1 MKLLVISHVGICLT
15 LIHQFTRVL
24 VQSIMT
30 KSSFIR
36 KYSNRFLSRWL
47 VLVFDSLIVIF
58 SFSIA
63 TLLRMNFQLLEI
75 DLTVFASQL
84 VFVLGLRLLAFLFFQ
99 SYAGIIRHTS
109 IEDAILILK
118 AVFTGT
124 LGAVLVSGVI
134 RNTLGFEHVFN
145 LSASILII
153 DFFICLFWMVI
164 LRFFV
169 KSFYE
174 SFINQF
180 KPTIG
185 VLIYGAGYTG
195 MLTKNVFQTDRST
208 NYKILG
214 FIDDNESK
222 IGKTIEGI
230 KVFSLPEVLDKF
242 VGSNDGLEVIM
253 AINNMSAKSKRKIS
267 DIFLDRGV
275 VVKALPP
282 VDKWVEGEFAMNQ
295 IHNVKIED
303 LLGREVIQMNNKRI
317 GEEISGK
324 VILVTGAAGSIG
336 SEIVRQLIAYFP
348 SKLVLVDQAESALYD
363 LEYELAGK
371 VPTNVQ
377 LIVNVADVSDTRRV
391 AKIFKSHRP
400 DIIFH
405 AAAYK
410 HVPLMEN
417 NPYEAIKTNVIGTR
431 ILAEMASEVGV
442 EKFVMVSTDKAVN
455 PTNVMG
461 ATKRLAE
468 MYTQSMNQLEG
479 VKTKFIA
486 TRFGNVLGSNGSVI
500 PLFKKQI
507 ERGGPVTVTHPEIT
521 RYFMTIPEACEL
533 VLEAATMGQGGEVF
547 VFDMGESVKIIDLAK
562 KMITLSGLRVDK
574 DIEIRYTGLRPGEKL
589 YEELLNNDE
598 NTLPTHHP
606 KILIAEVN
614 TPSYAYMEVATN
626 DLNHLLSSG
635 NNNSIVA
642 KIKEIIPEY
651 KSNNSVFETLDKK
664 SLK

>member
-1 MKLLVISHVGICLT
+1 
-15 LIHQFTRVL
+15 
-24 VQSIMT
+24 
-30 KSSFIR
+30 
-36 KYSNRFLSRWL
+36 
-47 VLVFDSLIVIF
+47 
-58 SFSIA
+58 
-63 TLLRMNFQLLEI
+63 MNFQLSEI
-75 DLTVFASQL
+75 DFSIFASQL
-84 VFVLGLRLLAFLFFQ
+84 IFVLGLRLLAFLYFQ

-118 AVFTGT
+118 AVFAGSF
-124 LGAVLVSGVI
+124 GAVIVSAVI
-134 RNTLGFEHVFN
+134 RNTFGFEHVFN

-230 KVFSLPEVLDKF
+230 KVYSLPEVLDKF
-242 VGSNDGLEVIM
+242 VGSNEGLEVIM

-391 AKIFKSHRP
+391 SKIFNNHQP

-431 ILAEMASEVGV
+431 ILAELASELGV

-626 DLNHLLSSG
+626 DLNQLLSAG
-635 NNNSIVA
+635 DNNAIVS

-664 SLK
+664 SSK

>member
-1 MKLLVISHVGICLT
+1 
-15 LIHQFTRVL
+15 
-24 VQSIMT
+24 MT

-36 KYSNRFLSRWL
+36 TYSNRFLSRWL
-47 VLVFDSLIVIF
+47 VLVFDSLIVLF

-63 TLLRMNFQLLEI
+63 TLLRMNFQLTEI
-75 DLTVFASQL
+75 DFSIFASQL
-84 VFVLGLRLLAFLFFQ
+84 VFILGLRLLAFLYFQ

-118 AVFTGT
+118 AVFVGS
-124 LGAVLVSGVI
+124 LGAVLVSGFI

-153 DFFICLFWMVI
+153 DFFICLFWMII

-195 MLTKNVFQTDRST
+195 MLTKNVFQTDRNI

-230 KVFSLPEVLDKF
+230 KVYSLPEVLDKF

-253 AINNMSAKSKRKIS
+253 AINNMSANSKRKIS

-275 VVKALPP
+275 IVKALPP

-317 GEEISGK
+317 GDEISGK

-348 SKLVLVDQAESALYD
+348 AKLVLVDQGESALYD

-371 VPTNVQ
+371 VPANVQ
-377 LIVNVADVSDTRRV
+377 LIVNIADVSDTRRV
-391 AKIFKSHRP
+391 SKIFKTHRP

-431 ILAEMASEVGV
+431 ILAELASELGV

-521 RYFMTIPEACEL
+521 RFFMTIPEACEL
-533 VLEAATMGQGGEVF
+533 VLEAATMGHGGEVF

-606 KILIAEVN
+606 KILVAEVN
-614 TPSYAYMEVATN
+614 TPSYAYMELATN
-626 DLNHLLSSG
+626 ELNLLLSSG
-635 NNNSIVA
+635 DNNSIVA
-642 KIKEIIPEY
+642 KIKEMIPEY

-664 SLK
+664 SS

>member
-1 MKLLVISHVGICLT
+1 
-15 LIHQFTRVL
+15 
-24 VQSIMT
+24 MT

-47 VLVFDSLIVIF
+47 VLVFDSLIVLF

-63 TLLRMNFQLLEI
+63 TLLRMNFQLTEI
-75 DLTVFASQL
+75 ELSIFASQL
-84 VFVLGLRLLAFLFFQ
+84 VFILGLRILAFLYFQ

-118 AVFTGT
+118 AVFVGS
-124 LGAVLVSGVI
+124 LGAVVVSGLI

-153 DFFICLFWMVI
+153 DFFICLFWMII

-230 KVFSLPEVLDKF
+230 KVYSLPEVLDKF

-275 VVKALPP
+275 IVKALPP

-317 GEEISGK
+317 GDEISGK

-348 SKLVLVDQAESALYD
+348 AKLVLVDQGESALYD

-371 VPTNVQ
+371 VPANVQ

-391 AKIFKSHRP
+391 SKIFKTHRP

-431 ILAEMASEVGV
+431 ILAELASEMGV

-521 RYFMTIPEACEL
+521 RFFMTIPEACEL

-606 KILIAEVN
+606 KILVAEVN

-626 DLNHLLSSG
+626 ELNLLLSSG
-635 NNNSIVA
+635 DNNSIVA
-642 KIKEIIPEY
+642 KIKEMIPEY

-664 SLK
+664 SS

>member
-1 MKLLVISHVGICLT
+1 
-15 LIHQFTRVL
+15 
-24 VQSIMT
+24 
-30 KSSFIR
+30 
-36 KYSNRFLSRWL
+36 
-47 VLVFDSLIVIF
+47 
-58 SFSIA
+58 
-63 TLLRMNFQLLEI
+63 MNFQLSEI

-84 VFVLGLRLLAFLFFQ
+84 IFVLGLRLLAFLFFQ

-124 LGAVLVSGVI
+124 LGAVLVSGMI

-242 VGSNDGLEVIM
+242 VGSNDGMEVIM

-348 SKLVLVDQAESALYD
+348 AKLVLVDQAESALYD

-371 VPTNVQ
+371 IPANVQ
-377 LIVNVADVSDTRRV
+377 MIVNVADVSDTRRIS
-391 AKIFKSHRP
+391 KIFKNHRP
-400 DIIFH
+400 HIIFH

-431 ILAEMASEVGV
+431 ILAELASELGV

-574 DIEIRYTGLRPGEKL
+574 DIEIKYTGLRPGEKL

-614 TPSYAYMEVATN
+614 TPSYAYMEIATN

-635 NNNSIVA
+635 NNNSLVA

>member
-1 MKLLVISHVGICLT
+1 
-15 LIHQFTRVL
+15 VL
-24 VQSIMT
+24 A
-30 KSSFIR
+30 
-36 KYSNRFLSRWL
+36 
-47 VLVFDSLIVIF
+47 FDSLIVVF

-63 TLLRMNFQLLEI
+63 TLLRLNFQLMEI
-75 DLTVFASQL
+75 DFTIFASQL
-84 VFVLGLRLLAFLFFQ
+84 IFILGLRLLAFLYFQ

-118 AVFTGT
+118 AVFAGS
-124 LGAVLVSGVI
+124 LGSVLVSAVI

-174 SFINQF
+174 SFVNQF

-195 MLTKNVFQTDRST
+195 MLTKNVFQNDRST

-371 VPTNVQ
+371 VPANVQ
-377 LIVNVADVSDTRRV
+377 MIVNVADVSDTRRV
-391 AKIFKSHRP
+391 SKIFKNHRP

-431 ILAEMASEVGV
+431 ILAELASEVGV

-547 VFDMGESVKIIDLAK
+547 VFDMGESVKIVNLAK
-562 KMITLSGLRVDK
+562 KMITLSGLRVDR
-574 DIEIRYTGLRPGEKL
+574 DIEIKYTGLRPGEKL

-598 NTLPTHHP
+598 NSLQTHHP
-606 KILIAEVN
+606 KILIAKVN
-614 TPSYAYMEVATN
+614 TPTYAYMEIQVAAMIK
-626 DLNHLLSSG
+626 LLSEGG
-635 NNNSIVA
+635 NNELVA
-642 KIKEIIPEY
+642 KIKEVIPEY
-651 KSNNSVFETLDKK
+651 KSNNSVFEKLDRK
-664 SLK
+664 SISIKR

>member
-1 MKLLVISHVGICLT
+1 
-15 LIHQFTRVL
+15 
-24 VQSIMT
+24 
-30 KSSFIR
+30 
-36 KYSNRFLSRWL
+36 
-47 VLVFDSLIVIF
+47 
-58 SFSIA
+58 
-63 TLLRMNFQLLEI
+63 MNFQLSEI

-124 LGAVLVSGVI
+124 VGAVLVSGVI

-174 SFINQF
+174 SFVNQF

-242 VGSNDGLEVIM
+242 VGSNDGMEVIM

-371 VPTNVQ
+371 VPANVQ
-377 LIVNVADVSDTRRV
+377 LIVNVADVSDTRRI
-391 AKIFKSHRP
+391 AKIFKSHQP
-400 DIIFH
+400 NIIFH

-664 SLK
+664 SIK

>member
-1 MKLLVISHVGICLT
+1 MVVVG
-15 LIHQFTRVL
+15 QFFFPSTKDK
-24 VQSIMT
+24 SNMT

-47 VLVFDSLIVIF
+47 VLVFDSLIVLF

-63 TLLRMNFQLLEI
+63 TLLRMNFQLTEI
-75 DLTVFASQL
+75 DFSIFASQL
-84 VFVLGLRLLAFLFFQ
+84 VFVLGLRLLGFLYFQ

-118 AVFTGT
+118 AVFVGS
-124 LGAVLVSGVI
+124 LGAVVVSALI

-153 DFFICLFWMVI
+153 DFFICLFWMII

-230 KVFSLPEVLDKF
+230 KVYSLQEVLDKF
-242 VGSNDGLEVIM
+242 IGSNDGLEVIM

-275 VVKALPP
+275 IVKALPP

-317 GEEISGK
+317 GDEISGR

-348 SKLVLVDQAESALYD
+348 AKLVLVDQGESALYD

-371 VPTNVQ
+371 VPSNVQ

-391 AKIFKSHRP
+391 SKIFKTHRP

-431 ILAEMASEVGV
+431 ILAELASEMGV

-521 RYFMTIPEACEL
+521 RFFMTIPEACEL

-606 KILIAEVN
+606 KILVAEVN
-614 TPSYAYMEVATN
+614 TPTYAYMEVATN
-626 DLNHLLSSG
+626 ELNLLLSSG
-635 NNNSIVA
+635 DNNSIVA
-642 KIKEIIPEY
+642 KIKEMIPEY

-664 SLK
+664 SS

>member
-1 MKLLVISHVGICLT
+1 MA
-15 LIHQFTRVL
+15 LIPRL
-24 VQSIMT
+24 SKMT

-63 TLLRMNFQLLEI
+63 TLLRMNFQLLDI
-75 DLTVFASQL
+75 DFSVFASQL
-84 VFVLGLRLLAFLFFQ
+84 IFVLGLRLLAFLYFQ

-118 AVFTGT
+118 AVFAGT
-124 LGAVLVSGVI
+124 FGAVLTSGVI

-174 SFINQF
+174 SFVNQF

-230 KVFSLPEVLDKF
+230 KVYSLPEVLDKF
-242 VGSNDGLEVIM
+242 VGSNEGLEVIM

-348 SKLVLVDQAESALYD
+348 AKLVLVDQAESALYD

-377 LIVNVADVSDTRRV
+377 LVVNVADVSDTRRV
-391 AKIFKSHRP
+391 SKIFKNHRP
-400 DIIFH
+400 EIIFH

-431 ILAEMASEVGV
+431 ILAELAAEVGV
-442 EKFVMVSTDKAVN
+442 DKFVMVSTDKAVN

-635 NNNSIVA
+635 TNNSIVA

-664 SLK
+664 

>member
-1 MKLLVISHVGICLT
+1 
-15 LIHQFTRVL
+15 
-24 VQSIMT
+24 
-30 KSSFIR
+30 
-36 KYSNRFLSRWL
+36 
-47 VLVFDSLIVIF
+47 
-58 SFSIA
+58 
-63 TLLRMNFQLLEI
+63 MNFQLLDI
-75 DLTVFASQL
+75 DFSVFASQL
-84 VFVLGLRLLAFLFFQ
+84 IFVLGLRLLAFLYFQ

-118 AVFTGT
+118 AVFAGT
-124 LGAVLVSGVI
+124 FGAVLTSGVI

-174 SFINQF
+174 SFVNQF

-230 KVFSLPEVLDKF
+230 KVYSLPEVLDKF
-242 VGSNDGLEVIM
+242 VGSNEGLEVIM

-348 SKLVLVDQAESALYD
+348 AKLVLVDQAESALYD

-391 AKIFKSHRP
+391 SKIFKNHRP

-431 ILAEMASEVGV
+431 ILAELAAEVGV
-442 EKFVMVSTDKAVN
+442 DKFVMVSTDKAVN

-479 VKTKFIA
+479 IKTKFIA

-635 NNNSIVA
+635 TNNSIVA

-664 SLK
+664 K

>member
-1 MKLLVISHVGICLT
+1 MDVGICLT

-63 TLLRMNFQLLEI
+63 TLLRMNFQLSEI
-75 DLTVFASQL
+75 DLSVFASQL

-124 LGAVLVSGVI
+124 FGAVLVSGVI

-336 SEIVRQLIAYFP
+336 SEIVRQIIAYFP

-371 VPTNVQ
+371 VPANVQ
-377 LIVNVADVSDTRRV
+377 LIVNVADVSDTRRI

-574 DIEIRYTGLRPGEKL
+574 DIEIKYTGLRPGEKL

-606 KILIAEVN
+606 KILVAEVN